1 MSCVSIWPT
10 YFMKMRHLE
19 IAQLS
24 RYRDGGVQPKAAVV
38 ALAPTAE
45 NGFTTV
51 THLINQGM

>member
-1 MSCVSIWPT
+1 
-10 YFMKMRHLE
+10 MKMRHLE